1 MGVNIT
7 IYKECLL
14 SDKEKESLD
23 DKLTAREGIVST
35 EEAEE
40 LAAQERITK
49 HEAEIAIQESVA
61 CAASDE
67 QVIKSKPEEKI
78 SPEHQYARYED
89 VDKEQLQKDLEEIK
103 ANLGPVGQEDF
114 QHLLKLERWGRGAT
128 LLGFFFIYLA
138 TSLEISIGLSTF
150 GFWTIAILAA
160 ILIGVGNV
168 SRWANVT
175 HPILHGA
182 YDKVPNIPVQ
192 YTKAGYARGKN
203 RYIHWLDWIK
213 PEAWEYEHNIMHH
226 YHLGE
231 DDDPDNVE
239 RNMQWLIQSNTP
251 MWLRRVFVYLFAATW
266 KFTYYAPN
274 TLRILENKE
283 RRKKREPEIDGY
295 EFSPFTKNG
304 AELWK
309 NFYLPY
315 GIVQFVLLP
324 LLFLPLG
331 MEAVWSA
338 LIILIMAEAYANL
351 HSFLVIVPNHSAGDI
366 YQFSEPHKS
375 QGEFYLRQIMGSVN
389 YNTGTDL
396 IDFAQGFLN
405 YQIEHH
411 LFPNTP
417 QSYQQKMQ
425 PLVKEVCRKHNI
437 EYRQE
442 SVWIRIGKTID
453 LMVGKTKLL
462 RVDGI

>member
-1 MGVNIT
+1 MSNQAKKEEEIIPEISEMEAANNI
-7 IYKECLL
+7 
-14 SDKEKESLD
+14 
-23 DKLTAREGIVST
+23 LTAREAIVSA

-40 LAAQERITK
+40 LAKIEQIHKE
-49 HEAEIAIQESVA
+49 EAETSPNTSTMKEKAKNSQ
-61 CAASDE
+61 
-67 QVIKSKPEEKI
+67 KEEKI
-78 SPEHQYARYED
+78 SAEHVYAKYED

-114 QHLLKLERWGRGAT
+114 QHLLKLERWGKAAT
-128 LLGFFFIYLA
+128 YSGFFMIYVVTA
-138 TSLEISIGLSTF
+138 LEVSIGLSTF
-150 GFWTIAILAA
+150 GFWTLGIIAA

-168 SRWANVT
+168 ARWADVT

-182 YDKVPNIPVQ
+182 YDKVPNIPKQ
-192 YTKAGYARGKN
+192 YTKAGYARGTN
-203 RYIHWLDWIK
+203 RYFHWLDWIK

-239 RNMQWLIQSNTP
+239 KNMQWLIQSKTP
-251 MWLRRVFVYLFAATW
+251 MWLRRVLVYVFAATW

-283 RRKKREPEIDGY
+283 RRKRREAEVTDY
-295 EFSPFTKNG
+295 EMSPFTKNG

-309 NFYLPY
+309 NYYLPY
-315 GIVQFVLLP
+315 GLVQFVVLP

-331 MEAVWSA
+331 TGAVFSA
-338 LIILIMAEAYANL
+338 LIILLMAEAYANL

-396 IDFAQGFLN
+396 IDFSQGFLN

-411 LFPNTP
+411 LFPNIP
-417 QSYQQKMQ
+417 HSYYQKMQ
-425 PLVKEVCRKHNI
+425 PLVKEVCKKHNL
-437 EYRQE
+437 EYRQD
-442 SVWIRIGKTID
+442 SVWRRISMTVD